1 MSDSFH
7 DIVARFNPEIFF
19 AFANPPI
26 EIMPPRQKF
35 STVFIL
41 ALAALSGCSSL
52 PTSGPSTR
60 EVEALPA
67 AAGAIQVVELDD
79 AVARR
84 LLAQRS
90 QSLFSETLGNAA
102 AASHKVG
109 PGDVLEIS
117 IWEAPPAT
125 LFGGGVVDTRLPASG
140 VRATV
145 LPDQVVSTDGVV
157 SVPFAGRIQA
167 AGRTLPEISAEVVKR
182 LTGKANQPEA
192 MVRLTR
198 NSSSNVTIVGEVT
211 NSMRVPITP
220 SNERLLDILAAAA
233 GVRQPVN
240 KMTIQVTRGD
250 NVYSLP
256 LETIIRDPKQNVR
269 MQAGDVVTA
278 IFQSLSFTALGA
290 TGKNEEIN
298 FEAQGITLAQALAR
312 AGGLQDTRSD
322 AKGVFI
328 FRFEPASALSWP
340 KQPAL
345 TTPDGRVAVIYRI
358 DLHNPASFF
367 VMQNFAINN
376 KDLLYVSNAP
386 AAELQKFLNVV
397 FSIAYPVL
405 TAVQAGK

>member
-26 EIMPPRQKF
+26 EIMPLRQKF

>member
-1 MSDSFH
+1 MQPSLKISSVLA
-7 DIVARFNPEIFF
+7 I
-19 AFANPPI
+19 AFAI
-26 EIMPPRQKF
+26 
-35 STVFIL
+35 
-41 ALAALSGCSSL
+41 LSGCSSL
-52 PTSGPSTR
+52 PNSGPSTR
-60 EVEALPA
+60 TIEALPA
-67 AAGAIQVVELDD
+67 AAGAVQVVELDD
-79 AVARR
+79 AIARR
-84 LLAQRS
+84 LLAQRTDKM
-90 QSLFSETLGNAA
+90 FSETLGNAA

-125 LFGGGVVDTRLPASG
+125 LFGAGQVDPRQPSAG
-140 VRATV
+140 VRPTI
-145 LPDQVVSTDGVV
+145 LPDQVVSTDGFV

-167 AGRTLPEISAEVVKR
+167 ADRTLQEIGAQVVKR

-198 NSSSNVTIVGEVT
+198 NSSSNITVVGEVT

-220 SNERLLDILAAAA
+220 SNERLLDVLAAAA

-250 NVYSLP
+250 NVYALP

-298 FEAQGITLAQALAR
+298 FEAQGISLAQALAR
-312 AGGLQDTRSD
+312 SGGLQDSRSD

-328 FRFEPASALSWP
+328 FRFEPATALSWP
-340 KQPAL
+340 KQPVL

>member
-1 MSDSFH
+1 
-7 DIVARFNPEIFF
+7 
-19 AFANPPI
+19 
-26 EIMPPRQKF
+26 
-35 STVFIL
+35 
-41 ALAALSGCSSL
+41 
-52 PTSGPSTR
+52 
-60 EVEALPA
+60 
-67 AAGAIQVVELDD
+67 VVELDD